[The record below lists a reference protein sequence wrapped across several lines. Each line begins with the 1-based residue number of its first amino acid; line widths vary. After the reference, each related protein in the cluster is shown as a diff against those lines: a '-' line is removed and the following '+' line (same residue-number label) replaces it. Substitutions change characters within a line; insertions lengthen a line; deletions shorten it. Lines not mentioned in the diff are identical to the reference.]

1 MTLRL
6 LEEALLLAASVAV
19 AVPIAVFF
27 LECVAALSPRRRRPV
42 AEAPPTRPLA
52 VLVPAHDEE
61 TGVGPTLR
69 GIREQLEPGDRV
81 VVVADNCSDATA
93 EKARAEGVEVLE
105 RKDDR
110 LRGKG
115 YALSF
120 GLHHLKAAPPD
131 LVVFIDADTKLD
143 PGAIRSLRDAAAGT
157 RRPVQA
163 VYRLDPQPG
172 AGVRDFISS
181 FAFLTKNLVRP
192 AGLARLGVPCHILGT
207 GMALPWELIDI
218 DRLATGNIVE
228 DMQMGIDLAI
238 AGTPPLF
245 CLDASVSGSL
255 PASRKAALTQRTR
268 WEHGHLATLL
278 TQAPRLAWQAL
289 RRGRASLLGLAL
301 DLSVPPLA
309 LLCLLW
315 AVVAAACG
323 IAAWRGWSLA
333 PAIVTGSAGIALLV
347 AVFLAWAGHARRV
360 IPGRV
365 LFFAPLYILWKI
377 PLYAAFLF
385 KRQTAWVRTARDEPT
400 APPPPPGS
408 A

>member
-1 MTLRL
+1 MTLKQAGDAVL
-6 LEEALLLAASVAV
+6 MVLAAGVS
-19 AVPIAVFF
+19 VPIAVFF
-27 LECVAALSPRRRRPV
+27 LECAAALWPRRRRP
-42 AEAPPTRPLA
+42 AADRPPSRPIA
-52 VLVPAHDEE
+52 VLVPAHNEE
-61 TGVGPTLR
+61 AGVGPTLR
-69 GIREQLEPGDRV
+69 GIRGQLEPGDRV
-81 VVVADNCSDATA
+81 LVVADNCSDATA
-93 EKARAEGVEVLE
+93 DRARAEGVEVLE
-105 RKDDR
+105 RRDDR

-131 LVVFIDADTKLD
+131 LVVFIDADTTLAA
-143 PGAIRSLRDAAAGT
+143 GAIRALRDAAAAT

-163 VYRLDPQPG
+163 VYQLEPPDG
-172 AGVRDFISS
+172 AGATDYISS

-192 AGLARLGVPCHILGT
+192 AGLSRLGVPCHLLGT
-207 GMALPWELIDI
+207 GMALPWEHIDI

-245 CLDASVSGSL
+245 CLDATVSGSL
-255 PASRKAALTQRTR
+255 PANRKAALTQRTR
-268 WEHGHLATLL
+268 WEHGHLGTLL

-289 RRGRASLLGLAL
+289 RRGRASLFGLAL

-309 LLCLLW
+309 LLCLVWVTL
-315 AVVAAACG
+315 AAACG
-323 IAAWRGWSLA
+323 IAAWRGFSLV
-333 PAIVTGSAGIALLV
+333 PAIVTGSAGGALLL
-347 AVFLAWAGHARRV
+347 AVFLAWARHARRV

-385 KRQTAWVRTARDEPT
+385 RRQTEWVRTARDEPRRD
-400 APPPPPGS
+400 
-408 A
+408 